1 MTAPS
6 FSNDDRV
13 ERPGDQPSIADPA
26 RVHEA
31 IQVMNL
37 QRRLHGVPHEQ
48 VADDRRTYE
57 RRMAAIEKRKRRS

>member
-1 MTAPS
+1 MTASVFP
-6 FSNDDRV
+6 NDDSL
-13 ERPGDQPSIADPA
+13 ERQVDPSPVADPL
-26 RVHEA
+26 RVHET

-57 RRMAAIEKRKRRS
+57 RRMAAIEKRKRRG